1 MNRIA
6 SSAHNP
12 GDFLVLIAIIIIV
25 LIIRAITRAIPE
37 SGSTPYEDTSEYEEY
52 SRNYNPYQ

>member
-6 SSAHNP
+6 SGTHNP
-12 GDFLVLIAIIIIV
+12 GDFLVLIVIIAIV

-52 SRNYNPYQ
+52 SRN